1 MSNQKKQFFAPFKEK
16 HNNRINLVVALGIF
30 PAVMLGRNYGSV
42 WITLGIILLWWF
54 IVVLSYLTYH
64 YLKSK

>member
-1 MSNQKKQFFAPFKEK
+1 MSNQKKQFFAPLKEK
-16 HNNRINLVVALGIF
+16 HNIRINLVVALGIF

>member
-1 MSNQKKQFFAPFKEK
+1 MSNQKKQFFAPLREK
-16 HNNRINLVVALGIF
+16 NNKKVNLVAALGIF

-42 WITLGIILLWWF
+42 WVALGIILLWWF
-54 IVVLSYLTYH
+54 IVVFTYLTYR